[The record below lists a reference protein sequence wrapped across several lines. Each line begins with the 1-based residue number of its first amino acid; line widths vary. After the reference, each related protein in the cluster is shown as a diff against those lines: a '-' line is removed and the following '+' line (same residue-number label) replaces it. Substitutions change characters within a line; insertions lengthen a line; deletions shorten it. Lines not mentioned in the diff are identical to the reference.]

1 MVNRDGF
8 LNLLH
13 SEISDLDRD
22 IRFCDEEINYHKIR
36 KAEKGVKFKEK
47 RLHKNYISYLK
58 KRKNI
63 DKKHKK
69 TLHLLAA
76 KAARLEANL

>member
-8 LNLLH
+8 LNLLQ

-22 IRFCDEEINYHKIR
+22 IRFCNEEINYHKIR
-36 KAEKGVKFKEK
+36 KSQKGVKFKEK
-47 RLHKNYISYLK
+47 RLHNNYISYLK
-58 KRKNI
+58 KRKKV
-63 DKKHKK
+63 DEKYKK
-69 TLHLLAA
+69 TLHTLVA